1 MKKSGINPRTGQP
14 YKRGGAYSKDKQDP
28 TKQALKIA
36 EAAAKEVEKKANDK
50 ETISKLRSEVA
61 SLEAQ
66 LTAEKASKEMA
77 VSAAK
82 LEVEQ
87 RLAMSLLQ
95 RYRDGLRDGASLSR
109 GRGMGADPAR
119 ATPDSAGMATD
130 ESPFSQF

>member
-1 MKKSGINPRTGQP
+1 MRGVESRTRG
-14 YKRGGAYSKDKQDP
+14 GGAYNKNTDA

-36 EAAAKEVEKKANDK
+36 EAAAKEGEKKASDK
-50 ETISKLRSEVA
+50 ETIAKLRGEVA
-61 SLEAQ
+61 KLEAQ
-66 LTAEKASKEMA
+66 LEAEKVNKNMA

-87 RLAMSLLQ
+87 RLALSLLQ

-119 ATPDSAGMATD
+119 ATPDSAGMATE

>member
-1 MKKSGINPRTGQP
+1 M
-14 YKRGGAYSKDKQDP
+14 RG
-28 TKQALKIA
+28 
-36 EAAAKEVEKKANDK
+36 
-50 ETISKLRSEVA
+50 EVA
-61 SLEAQ
+61 KLEAQ
-66 LTAEKASKEMA
+66 LEAEKVNKNMA

-109 GRGMGADPAR
+109 GRGMGCGLGVDPAR
-119 ATPDSAGMATD
+119 ATPDSAGMANE

>member
-50 ETISKLRSEVA
+50 ESIAKLRSEVA
-61 SLEAQ
+61 KLEAQ

-77 VSAAK
+77 VNAAK
-82 LEVEQ
+82 QVGGG
-87 RLAMSLLQ
+87 ATTGDVSPPALQ
-95 RYRDGLRDGASLSR
+95 RW
-109 GRGMGADPAR
+109 
-119 ATPDSAGMATD
+119 AT
-130 ESPFSQF
+130 

>member
-50 ETISKLRSEVA
+50 ETIAKLRSEVA

-95 RYRDGLRDGASLSR
+95 RYKDGLRDGASLTR
-109 GRGMGADPAR
+109 GHGIGADPR
-119 ATPDSAGMATD
+119 ATPDSAGLRAG
-130 ESPFSQF
+130 ESPFGSQF

>member
-1 MKKSGINPRTGQP
+1 M
-14 YKRGGAYSKDKQDP
+14 RG
-28 TKQALKIA
+28 
-36 EAAAKEVEKKANDK
+36 
-50 ETISKLRSEVA
+50 EVA
-61 SLEAQ
+61 KLEAQ
-66 LTAEKASKEMA
+66 LEAEKVNKNMA

-87 RLAMSLLQ
+87 RLALSLLQ

-119 ATPDSAGMATD
+119 ATPDSAGMATE